1 MKSHLCPRACLA
13 LDKNLVLHLA
23 ELEKF
28 PGKVSEKGKFQSLG
42 SAFLEDLFC
51 HFSALRIPVILRSIV
66 FQKGQT
72 ADNITLPAFFC
83 DLFQCLKEE
92 WIHLFSSYKVPVG
105 FKSQISQDHL
115 FPASLA
121 DIFLQHCH
129 PLGRIAP
136 GKHTVHQDLFF
147 QLITV
152 HSKAHSP
159 FPQFQ
164 GFLHRTFKMFHQ
176 IS

>member
-1 MKSHLCPRACLA
+1 MKSHLCPRTCLA

-42 SAFLEDLFC
+42 GALLKDLLCRFQT
-51 HFSALRIPVILRSIV
+51 FGIPVIFRSIF

-72 ADNITLPAFFC
+72 ADNIALPAFFC
-83 DLFQCLKEE
+83 NLFQCFKQK
-92 WIHLFSSYKVPVG
+92 WIHLFFSYKVPVG